1 MLQTAESNK
10 SSTPIDP
17 RERQRVERSSDKR
30 MIAGVA
36 ALMRVT
42 KLKISGSTELTS
54 FLNMKIPKRFRPLE
68 DEANDWVGFS
78 DFQSNKVRSRVE
90 GEIEASQPGL
100 YTFVGEL
107 DLNNFKGFND
117 TFGIVVGDG
126 VIANFCHVFA
136 TMLEK
141 EIPDIPNVDIY
152 RGPGDELFPIGKNLT
167 FDQATRLDAAVK
179 IVTEKIRYSGMSS
192 ADQEIP
198 LTVSCTAFT
207 TIVSNDDLISGVAEN
222 KFWKLKGSYSKD
234 VYDINFERT
243 GRKIAKLDI
252 LFGLMEEKK
261 LPLKAESLVRD
272 FKLFQTQ
279 QAGGV
284 PSKLLHFEN
293 YLENQARQSNWMRD
307 LYVVIQVVRGKL
319 DTFFDHSKVQI
330 GVKATEIEEVV
341 ALYMLVDDH
350 NRKLVNRLASQGV
363 IDMGKVQKYLE
374 IDIENESISTLNRN
388 EIKRY
393 EDLFAVRFAMMRFR
407 RGTVR
412 V

>member
-1 MLQTAESNK
+1 MLQTAESKNNNF
-10 SSTPIDP
+10 PIDP
-17 RERQRVERSSDKR
+17 RERQRVERSNDKR
-30 MIAGVA
+30 MVAGET
-36 ALMRVT
+36 ALMQVT
-42 KLKISGSTELTS
+42 KLKISGTS
-54 FLNMKIPKRFRPLE
+54 EVASYSNLKIPKRFRPLE

-90 GEIEASQPGL
+90 VEIEASQPGL

-126 VIANFCHVFA
+126 VIGNFCRVFA

-207 TIVSNDDLISGVAEN
+207 SIVSNDDLISGAAEN
-222 KFWKLKGSYSKD
+222 KYWDLRGSYSKTI
-234 VYDINFERT
+234 YDINFGRT
-243 GRKIAKLDI
+243 GRKIAKLDV
-252 LFGLMEEKK
+252 LFGLMEDKK
-261 LPLKAESLVRD
+261 IPLKAESLVRD